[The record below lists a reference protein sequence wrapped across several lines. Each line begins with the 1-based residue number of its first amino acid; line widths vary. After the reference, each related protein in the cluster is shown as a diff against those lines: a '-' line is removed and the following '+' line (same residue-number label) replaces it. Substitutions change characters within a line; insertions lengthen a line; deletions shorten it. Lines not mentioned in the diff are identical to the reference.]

1 MRISL
6 VRPNEVAAAVGRG
19 IAEAP
24 TVPAI
29 LSNAPGSFPGS
40 VLRDRHPKL
49 IAQMRAAHPYP
60 PRLHQALAD
69 LLDETLTG
77 RISPL
82 PGTAHDH
89 AVWDQWGTGYFGKS
103 WYDVPFLWAES
114 YFYRRLLQ
122 ATDFFDPGPW
132 FWLDPFEFLK
142 SAELQDPTLGA
153 ELDGLDAVL
162 RLPARERLDALL
174 LAALWGNRADL
185 GFRIGLAAATSQP
198 AQVASLVADDTAA
211 VGSVLRSGAAP
222 RVCVVA
228 DNAGRELISDLA
240 LLDHLLTAGLA
251 AEVVLHLKPGPYYV
265 SDALTADLAGCLRRL
280 AAATGAAAEV
290 AHRLHQ
296 SLADG
301 RFTVYTHWFY
311 CAPFSFHHMPDD
323 LAQALGSASVTI
335 LKGDLNY
342 RRLVGD
348 CAWPATTPFATAAK
362 YFPSPV
368 VALRAL
374 KSDVVVGL
382 DDRTVSALDNSVR
395 DWRISGTHGLV
406 QALL

>member
-1 MRISL
+1 MHISP
-6 VRPNEVAAAVGRG
+6 VRPDEVAAVVGRG
-19 IAEAP
+19 IAEPP
-24 TVPAI
+24 TVPTI
-29 LSNAPGSFPGS
+29 LTTPGTFAGS
-40 VLRDRHPKL
+40 VFQDRHPKL
-49 IAQMRAAHPYP
+49 IAQLRAAHPYP
-60 PRLHQALAD
+60 PGQHQALAD

-82 PGTAHDH
+82 PRTAHDH
-89 AVWDQWGTGYFGKS
+89 AVWDLWGDGYAGES

-122 ATDFFDPGPW
+122 ATGFFVPGPW
-132 FWLDPFEFLK
+132 FWIDPFEFLK
-142 SAELQDPTLGA
+142 TAELRDPTLGE

-162 RLPARERLDALL
+162 RLPDRERLDALL

-198 AQVASLVADDTAA
+198 AVASLVADDTAA
-211 VGSVLRSGAAP
+211 VSEALRSGAAR
-222 RVCVVA
+222 RVAVLA
-228 DNAGRELISDLA
+228 DNAGRELIADLA
-240 LLDHLLTAGLA
+240 LIDHLITTGLA
-251 AEVVLHLKPGPYYV
+251 DEVVLHLKPGPYYV
-265 SDALTADLAGCLRRL
+265 SDAGTADLAGCLRRL
-280 AAATGAAAEV
+280 AAATGAAAGV
-290 AHRLHQ
+290 AQRLHQ
-296 SLADG
+296 ALADG
-301 RFTVYTHWFY
+301 RVTVYTHWFY

-323 LAQALGSASVTI
+323 LAQSLGSMSLAI

-348 CAWPATTPFATAAK
+348 CDWPAATPFATAVG
-362 YFPSPV
+362 YFPTPV

-382 DDRTVSALDNSVR
+382 DDGTVSALDDSAY
-395 DWRISGTHGLV
+395 DWRVSGTHGMV